1 MKSMT
6 IEELREIVKEKG
18 FPIKLEAIDPED
30 VVDISI
36 HVIVG
41 ERVAYTTENGH
52 LATMSARDLRDY
64 KSHKQPKIE
73 TLYECWSDYGICSL
87 YFEDGRTAVFSRKC
101 KSNLNY
107 SEALTRKTGRTVK
120 LDMETWE
127 IVND

>member
-1 MKSMT
+1 MT

-18 FPIKLEAIDPED
+18 FPIKLEAIDHED
-30 VVDISI
+30 VLTVTAI
-36 HVIVG
+36 G
-41 ERVAYTTENGH
+41 NQRVLGFYNSVELSFDEYEVNQF
-52 LATMSARDLRDY
+52 
-64 KSHKQPKIE
+64 KSHKQSKIE
-73 TLYECWSDYGICSL
+73 TLYECWSDYGVRCL

-101 KSNLNY
+101 KSNLYY